1 MGGFEG
7 GFRGGGDERRGA
19 VSRVRVFAIV
29 FIFLFYYYYFFDGRY
44 GGCRLAG
51 TFRGGA
57 SSDGRRCG
65 DLFRGKGS
73 GVVLRVG
80 ETGGPSGICQR
91 VALQGGLSIHLSL
104 SAKCHCDDVSIQ
116 SCSWQRAPL

>member
-1 MGGFEG
+1 MGDAGLRVLFAVALPQMGGG
-7 GFRGGGDERRGA
+7 VVTS
-19 VSRVRVFAIV
+19 VSREG
-29 FIFLFYYYYFFDGRY
+29 L
-44 GGCRLAG
+44 
-51 TFRGGA
+51 
-57 SSDGRRCG
+57 
-65 DLFRGKGS
+65 S

-91 VALQGGLSIHLSL
+91 AALQGGLSIHLSL